1 MINIENIKKNFKK
14 IEQQAELLKAISHPI
29 RLCIVN
35 GLMSQK
41 GCNVSKIEGC
51 LGVPQ
56 STISQHLS
64 KLKSAGIVEGRRNGT
79 QVNYYVINEDV
90 KKIINCL
97 K

>member
-1 MINIENIKKNFKK
+1 
-14 IEQQAELLKAISHPI
+14 
-29 RLCIVN
+29 
-35 GLMSQK
+35 MSEK

-56 STISQHLS
+56 STVSQHLG

-79 QVNYYVINEDV
+79 EVNYYVVNDDI
-90 KKIINCL
+90 KKIVNCL

>member
-1 MINIENIKKNFKK
+1 MIIIENVKKNFKQ
-14 IEQQAELLKAISHPI
+14 IEQHAALLKAISHPI

-35 GLMSQK
+35 GLMSEK

-56 STISQHLS
+56 STVSQHLG

-79 QVNYYVINEDV
+79 EVNYYVINEDV
-90 KKIINCL
+90 KKIVNCL